1 MVAAAGVAEGVK
13 LAVARDRLG
22 LSQSDLTRVLD
33 VGARSVRR
41 WEMGDDLVPA
51 GVWEALAALRAEHDE
66 TLRALVAAVRV
77 EDGGAVL
84 EVPLHGSDPAVF
96 RPRGW
101 FVGAVRRLL
110 DGSGPD
116 DVDTSVLDGVTL
128 RWGLP
133 KDANQGAAAAG

>member
-1 MVAAAGVAEGVK
+1 VAAAGVAGGVE
-13 LAVARDRLG
+13 LAVVRDRLG

-41 WEMGDDLVPA
+41 WEMGEDLVPA

-66 TLRALVAAVRV
+66 TVRQLAAAVRV
-77 EDGGAVL
+77 EDDAAVL
-84 EVPLHGSDPAVF
+84 DVPLHGADPAVF

-110 DGSGPD
+110 DGSGPH
-116 DVDTSVLDGVTL
+116 DVDPSVLDGVAL

-133 KDANQGAAAAG
+133 EGPSDAAATVG

>member
-1 MVAAAGVAEGVK
+1 MGAAGGAGGVE

-22 LSQSDLTRVLD
+22 LSQSDLTRVLG
-33 VGARSVRR
+33 VGARAVRR
-41 WEMGDDLVPA
+41 WEMDEDQVPP
-51 GVWEALAALRAEHDE
+51 GVWETVHALRAEHDTTVRE
-66 TLRALVAAVRV
+66 LAAAVRV
-77 EDGGAVL
+77 TDGAARL
-84 EVPLHGSDPAVF
+84 EVPLHGADPAVF

-116 DVDTSVLDGVTL
+116 DVDPSVLDGVAL

-133 KDANQGAAAAG
+133 EGTSDATATAG

>member
-1 MVAAAGVAEGVK
+1 MGSGVE

-22 LSQSDLTRVLD
+22 LSQSDLTRVLE
-33 VGARSVRR
+33 VSARSVRR
-41 WEMGDDLVPA
+41 WEMGEDLVPA
-51 GVWEALAALRAEHDE
+51 GVWEALDALRVEHDATVRE
-66 TLRALVAAVRV
+66 LAAAVRV
-77 EDGGAVL
+77 EDGVARL
-84 EVPLHGSDPAVF
+84 DVPLHGADPAVF

-116 DVDTSVLDGVTL
+116 DVDRSVLDGVAL

-133 KDANQGAAAAG
+133 ENDRDAATAG